1 MIELILPW
9 PPSVNH
15 YFGYGRGNVYIKAS
29 GKEYRKAVKDQ
40 IEQQLSTV
48 ETITDLIKLE
58 IEAWMPDNR
67 KRDLDNTM
75 KALLDA
81 ITHAGLWADD
91 SLIDDLR
98 VYRARE
104 NGKLLIGGMLKV
116 KIQIPSV

>member
-1 MIELILPW
+1 MIELTLPW
-9 PPSVNH
+9 PPSINH
-15 YFGYGRGNVYIKAS
+15 YFGYGRGNVYIKTA
-29 GKEYRKAVKDQ
+29 GKEYRKAVQ
-40 IEQQLSTV
+40 EQVERQLISY

-81 ITHAGLWADD
+81 ITHTGLWADD

-104 NGKLLIGGMLKV
+104 NGKLKIGGMLKLR
-116 KIQIPSV
+116 ILNA